1 MKKKLIFL
9 FQIIFIYILFLSISF
24 ADLQKNLIN
33 KITATK
39 TLSFNFKQNIAE
51 KVEFGNCYIKYP
63 LLMKCIYQNLK
74 QKSVISNGKTVA
86 IIKKK
91 YKKIYYYP
99 IRTTPLFI
107 ILKKKLIFLFQIIFI
122 YILFLSISFADL
134 QKNLINKIT
143 ATKTLSFNFKQNI
156 AEKVEFGNCYIK
168 YPLLMKCIYQNL
180 KQKSVISNGKTV
192 AIIKKKY
199 KKIYYYP
206 IRTTPLFIILKKE
219 KILHLI
225 RNNKPTK
232 IDSSII
238 EFELNEKKSNKLKI
252 LFDKNSLEFKGWKT
266 KDAYSNDVT
275 FIIYDLKTNEIIEDE
290 FFKIPKEEDL

>member
-1 MKKKLIFL
+1 M
-9 FQIIFIYILFLSISF
+9 
-24 ADLQKNLIN
+24 
-33 KITATK
+33 
-39 TLSFNFKQNIAE
+39 
-51 KVEFGNCYIKYP
+51 
-63 LLMKCIYQNLK
+63 
-74 QKSVISNGKTVA
+74 
-86 IIKKK
+86 
-91 YKKIYYYP
+91 
-99 IRTTPLFI
+99 
-107 ILKKKLIFLFQIIFI
+107 KKKLIFLFQIIFI

-252 LFDKNSLEFKGWKT
+252 FFDKNSLEFKGWKT
-266 KDAYSNDVT
+266 KDAYSNDVS

-290 FFKIPKEEDL
+290 FFKIPKKEDL